1 MKIYL
6 TRYQNHA
13 AVIVAR
19 GIGDARSGVVAAL
32 GSRWNQ
38 GVDDRK
44 QIQCREIK
52 GVQTTHPIENGG
64 PVLLQ
69 SSKS

>member
-6 TRYQNHA
+6 CRYQNNA
-13 AVIVAR
+13 AVIVAK
-19 GIGDARSGVVAAL
+19 GVGDARSAVVTAL
-32 GSRWNQ
+32 GDRWNQ

-44 QIQCREIK
+44 QIQCREVK
-52 GVQTTHPIENGG
+52 GVQTIHPIEPGD